1 MNRTDRVWSHFDAAF
16 EKFDEGFAK
25 AGEGFKE
32 AERVMEEVDGEQV
45 KSSAIHEI
53 HFNSRGWSERFRLTK
68 KFIKMAF
75 RVLFTGKTQL
85 MFRDR

>member
-16 EKFDEGFAK
+16 EKFNEGFAK
-25 AGEGFKE
+25 AGDGFKE

-45 KSSAIHEI
+45 KNAAIHEI
-53 HFNSRGWSERFRLTK
+53 HFNSRGWSERFRLTR

>member
-16 EKFDEGFAK
+16 DKFNEGFAK
-25 AGEGFKE
+25 ASDGFKE
-32 AERVMEEVDGEQV
+32 AERVMEEVDGEPV
-45 KSSAIHEI
+45 KTSAVHEL
-53 HFNSRGWSERFRLTK
+53 HFKSRGWGERLRLTK

-85 MFRDR
+85 LFRDR